1 MPLFRALANVH
12 GKYHL
17 DVYGN
22 GGDYFRAK
30 RFAKRHNL
38 NVRFHGNTPFAKIQD
53 AILNSHLDVLVSYN
67 FDTFGMTLIEAEA
80 AGVPVFFCDPD
91 MREIVPKGSYI
102 MSQNETPSARAASL
116 NDLLKNPDQI
126 RQMSEIML
134 KHREEVLISK
144 RIKILEKYMET
155 SATH

>member
-1 MPLFRALANVH
+1 
-12 GKYHL
+12 
-17 DVYGN
+17 
-22 GGDYFRAK
+22 
-30 RFAKRHNL
+30 
-38 NVRFHGNTPFAKIQD
+38 
-53 AILNSHLDVLVSYN
+53 
-67 FDTFGMTLIEAEA
+67 
-80 AGVPVFFCDPD
+80 

-102 MSQNETPSARAASL
+102 MSQNETPSAMAASL